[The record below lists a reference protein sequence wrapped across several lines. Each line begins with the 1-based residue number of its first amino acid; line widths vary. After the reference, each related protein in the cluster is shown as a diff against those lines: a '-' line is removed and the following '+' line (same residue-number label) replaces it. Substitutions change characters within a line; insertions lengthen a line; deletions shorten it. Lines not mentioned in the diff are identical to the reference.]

1 MFVAVAL
8 AGGIGAVARA
18 LVDGAGAL
26 WGHSRYPRST
36 VIINLSGS
44 ALMGLLA
51 GIGTN
56 AVAAE
61 WQTIVGVGFLGGYT
75 TFSTAAVQAAEMV
88 LQKKWGRTALYGV
101 GMLVAAVVAAA
112 VGMWVGIALTGV
124 FFAGGS

>member
-88 LQKKWGRTALYGV
+88 VQKKWRQGFFYTFGTVV
-101 GMLVAAVVAAA
+101 GAVVLA
-112 VGMWVGIALTGV
+112 GIGLTIGIRV
-124 FFAGGS
+124 